1 MLLADYEIVE
11 VVPEDFHRKELIK
24 FLNKDIRYHII
35 ETYED
40 EIEELYTM
48 HYPHLVTDSVSMSM
62 FYEGKLIENLVIDI
76 ISVKSKLKKFKHKAT
91 VYARNAYKLL
101 DNYSSSDRKEILDY
115 FYSKGATPY
124 TRLISGFIQDS
135 YRYNEEQRYKLYEK
149 KEKLRKQKLLEEIK
163 KSKIMTKEVTKI

>member
-1 MLLADYEIVE
+1 MADYEIVE

-62 FYEGKLIENLVIDI
+62 FYEGNL
-76 ISVKSKLKKFKHKAT
+76 LKT
-91 VYARNAYKLL
+91 
-101 DNYSSSDRKEILDY
+101 
-115 FYSKGATPY
+115 
-124 TRLISGFIQDS
+124 
-135 YRYNEEQRYKLYEK
+135 
-149 KEKLRKQKLLEEIK
+149 
-163 KSKIMTKEVTKI
+163 